1 MLYSRSLI
9 NWSCVGRKL
18 TTKYMLEKHYP
29 TFHASNVLLQQQYRE
44 KGFKKYSDLISC
56 LLVAE
61 QNNEL
66 KMKNLEV
73 HPTTVA
79 PIIEV
84 NAHFNYGHSYH
95 VLLNSL
101 QEFSRTR
108 RVNFIIF
115 Y

>member
-1 MLYSRSLI
+1 
-9 NWSCVGRKL
+9 
-18 TTKYMLEKHYP
+18 MLEKHYP
-29 TFHASNVLLQQQYRE
+29 TFHASNVLLQQQYQE

-61 QNNEL
+61 QNNGL

-73 HPTTVA
+73 HPTSVA
-79 PIIEV
+79 PIIEM
-84 NAHFNYGHSYH
+84 NAHYHYGHSYH

-101 QEFSRTR
+101 QDCNRTCR
-108 RVNFIIF
+108 MNFIIF